1 MCFGIIFYTNSLKC
15 VIGELWKNI
24 YDTIVNKKIFD
35 KWSKANTE
43 KVENLVWYILHFNAW
58 QQLKRKKCTSLKH
71 RSSQKICF
79 DRNRLFED
87 NMYNK
92 YIYKSKNIDNATY

>member
-15 VIGELWKNI
+15 IIEELWKNI

-43 KVENLVWYILHFNAW
+43 KVENLVWYIFTL
-58 QQLKRKKCTSLKH
+58 QCLTTIKKKEVYFFKA
-71 RSSQKICF
+71 QVI
-79 DRNRLFED
+79 
-87 NMYNK
+87 
-92 YIYKSKNIDNATY
+92 SKNMFWQK